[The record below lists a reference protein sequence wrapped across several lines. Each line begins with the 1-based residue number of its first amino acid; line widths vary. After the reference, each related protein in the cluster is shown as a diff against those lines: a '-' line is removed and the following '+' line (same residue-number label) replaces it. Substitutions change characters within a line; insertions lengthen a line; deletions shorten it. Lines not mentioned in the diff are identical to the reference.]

1 MNDPKKFRLPERNPL
16 THASHRRE
24 AWWQITFPLLL
35 ALVLLLAVAGSVI
48 WVAVTPVAQDQVS
61 RWADVST
68 IWLLLPV
75 LGFSVLFLAFF
86 AGITYGIIRL
96 IQVVPGFMRLIHNY
110 VLVVQSKVNQIMDLV
125 TEPFLKT
132 HSAAAGL
139 KAFRRHLSK

>member
-1 MNDPKKFRLPERNPL
+1 MNDLKKFRLPERNPI

-24 AWWQITFPLLL
+24 VWWQITFPLLL
-35 ALVLLLAVAGSVI
+35 AILLLLAAAGSVI

-75 LGFSVLFLAFF
+75 LGFSVLFLAIL
-86 AGITYGIIRL
+86 AGITYGVMRL
-96 IQVVPGFMRLIHNY
+96 MRVLPGFMRLIQDY
-110 VLVVQSKVNQIMDLV
+110 LLIIQKGMKRVMDFV
-125 TEPFLKT
+125 AEPFLKT

-139 KAFRRHLSK
+139 KALRRHFSK